1 MLDSYSEVWYD
12 IEKGAE
18 CMDIRVLRYFLA
30 VAREQSF
37 STAAERLFLSQPTL
51 SRQLKELEDE
61 LGKPLLIRSNKG
73 VTLTEEGMI
82 LRKRAEEIVELMDKT
97 EQEVRQSNDNVSGTV
112 YIGAGETYAV
122 KLIAD
127 TAHKLRKDY
136 PNIHY
141 SFFSGNGTDVMEKL
155 EHGLMDF
162 GVIFGNVDRT
172 KYEAIEIPLHD
183 TWGVLMRRDEPLAKK
198 ETVTVADI
206 AGLDLIIPRQ
216 PNHSTMLSELIAE
229 QAPDANIVAEY
240 NLIYNASVMVNEGIG
255 SAISLDKLINVSGDS
270 RLCFRP
276 FEPRME
282 AVSYFIWKRYPVF
295 TKAAST
301 FLEQFR
307 KDLLDI

>member
-1 MLDSYSEVWYD
+1 
-12 IEKGAE
+12 
-18 CMDIRVLRYFLA
+18 MDIRVLRYFLA

-37 STAAERLFLSQPTL
+37 STAAERLYLSQPTL

-61 LGKPLLIRSNKG
+61 LGKTLLIRSNKG

-112 YIGAGETYAV
+112 YIGAGETYAI

-127 TAHKLRKDY
+127 TAHKLRKDH
-136 PNIHY
+136 PDIHY

-155 EHGLMDF
+155 EHGLLDF
-162 GVIFGNVDRT
+162 GLIFGNVDRT

-198 ETVTVADI
+198 ETLSISDV

-255 SAISLDKLINVSGDS
+255 SAITLDKLINVSGDS

-276 FEPRME
+276 FEPRIE

-307 KDLLDI
+307 KDLLEI

>member
-1 MLDSYSEVWYD
+1 MY
-12 IEKGAE
+12 
-18 CMDIRVLRYFLA
+18 IRLLRYFLA

-61 LGKPLLIRSNKG
+61 LGKTLLVRSNKG

-82 LRKRAEEIVELMDKT
+82 LRKRAEEIVDLMDKT
-97 EQEVRQSNDNVSGTV
+97 KQEVRQNNDSVSGTV
-112 YIGAGETYAV
+112 YIGAGETYAI

-127 TAHKLRKDY
+127 TAHHLKTDY
-136 PNIHY
+136 PDIHY

-155 EHGLMDF
+155 ERGLMDF
-162 GVIFGNVDRT
+162 GLIFGNIDRT

-183 TWGVLMRRDEPLAKK
+183 TWGILMRRDEPLAQKSS
-198 ETVTVADI
+198 VTIADVS
-206 AGLDLIIPRQ
+206 GLDLIIPRQ
-216 PNHSTMLSELIAE
+216 PNHSTMLSEMIAE

-255 SAISLDKLINVSGDS
+255 SAITLDRLINVSGDS
-270 RLCFRP
+270 KLCFRP
-276 FEPRME
+276 FEPPME
-282 AVSYFIWKRYPVF
+282 AICYFIWKRYPVF

-301 FLEQFR
+301 FLEQFKR
-307 KDLLDI
+307 DIVEVKDNK